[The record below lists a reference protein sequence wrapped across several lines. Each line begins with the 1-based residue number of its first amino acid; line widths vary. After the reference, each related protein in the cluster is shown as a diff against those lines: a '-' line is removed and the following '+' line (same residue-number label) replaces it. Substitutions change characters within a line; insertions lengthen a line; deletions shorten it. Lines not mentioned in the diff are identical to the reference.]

1 VRLLFELPLYGLPT
15 HILNL
20 RRILVS
26 SVGASIAEENVT
38 INSVKSW
45 ISRRIPGICV
55 VPDALT
61 DHELKHWD
69 IAQLSQTIKSDI
81 GRWIR
86 QAVAFRFQARNANS
100 PRAIEDGTE
109 QGFGTE
115 VKPCITITL
124 RQYHG
129 VRHVLEEIE
138 DFTILADV
146 LKIVSNSTDDLIL
159 TAITDTIN
167 HHFDTMAAIGAVD
180 DLFQSLWQQYQ
191 NIHKRQRVEN
201 SFVESLIDLGERL
214 PKSVHEA
221 RYLRKELLLYQQTI
235 SVTAC
240 SPISDH
246 MAETLQSAE
255 ATFADEIDRLLAS
268 GTSMDKQVLSQVFK
282 TIIGRLELSWR
293 EPMPPSINFADLLVQ
308 VRSFGAK
315 TFDMLITDWLQGI
328 LCSTSRPSLTIILPP
343 LICTKIVTLDLV
355 LARTAA
361 LLQGTAPLSKFIE
374 VGLDALDLLTLT
386 ELKYL
391 PQMVYRQYRFH
402 FQQQRAMKASFSS
415 VIVLVRAAIDAC
427 SREEVPCA
435 RARDMITSSGIRT
448 LIQTLLTQ
456 HGQNFSEI
464 SSAFD
469 PGLSV
474 DQVQLLIDD
483 IVYPS
488 HSQASSHLGFRD
500 QIIKLL
506 EVVGDLNLPI
516 CQLKLRTAFGA
527 AARSS
532 DNAASTLM
540 AILVQTVKSSDDVC
554 LLYWPIL
561 ASGLAADQALQV
573 REEAE
578 SKLVLDAYKEA
589 DADLTHRQRL
599 TDVLASV
606 VAATAF
612 SIKNDVTSLLVA
624 QIADRLTALLTSPPL
639 SIDQP
644 STEGLPAHKS
654 DQGLEHSY
662 LSIDIL
668 LRLLLI
674 HQSTLQHPKFS
685 QSTLTRLLV
694 TLSLLL
700 INPILSTHPTLPSY
714 IYDTLASLTDLQT
727 EETRLRCIRILRD
740 QQRTKEP
747 CLVFLF
753 GYSESIENEW
763 LQLVTNPTSTASE
776 LKPTGPATGSVV
788 TAKTTTM
795 QLFPLRR
802 WEMMQ
807 DATPLVT
814 ENDTSLSLT
823 LFGARKAIL

>member
-1 VRLLFELPLYGLPT
+1 MRLLFELPLYGLPT

-45 ISRRIPGICV
+45 ISRRVPGICV

-86 QAVAFRFQARNANS
+86 QGVAFRFQGCNANS
-100 PRAIEDGTE
+100 PGAIEDGTR
-109 QGFGTE
+109 QA
-115 VKPCITITL
+115 KPSSTITL
-124 RQYHG
+124 KQYHG

-146 LKIVSNSTDDLIL
+146 LKIVSNSTDDSIL

-167 HHFDTMAAIGAVD
+167 HHFDTMVAIGAVD
-180 DLFQSLWQQYQ
+180 DLFQSLWQQYR
-191 NIHKRQRVEN
+191 NIHKRQRVEQ
-201 SFVESLIDLGERL
+201 SFLDSLTDLGERL
-214 PKSVHEA
+214 PKAAREA
-221 RYLRKELLLYQQTI
+221 RHLRKELLLHQQTI
-235 SVTAC
+235 SLTVC

-255 ATFADEIDRLLAS
+255 ATFADEIDQLLAS

-282 TIIGRLELSWR
+282 TIIGRLELSWH
-293 EPMPPSINFADLLVQ
+293 ESMPPSINFADLLVQ
-308 VRSFGAK
+308 VRSFGAE
-315 TFDMLITDWLQGI
+315 TFDMLIADWLQSI
-328 LCSTSRPSLTIILPP
+328 LCSTSRPSLAAILSP
-343 LICTKIVTLDLV
+343 LICTEIVTLDLV

-361 LLQGTAPLSKFIE
+361 LLQDTAPLAKFIE
-374 VGLDALDLLTLT
+374 VALDALDLLTVT
-386 ELKYL
+386 ELESL
-391 PQMVYRQYRFH
+391 PPMVYRQYRFH
-402 FQQQRAMKASFSS
+402 FQQQRAMKASISS
-415 VIVLVRAAIDAC
+415 VIVLVRTAIDAC
-427 SREEVPCA
+427 SREEIPCA
-435 RARDMITSSGIRT
+435 RARDRITSPGIRT
-448 LIQTLLTQ
+448 LIQTLITQ
-456 HGQNFSEI
+456 HGQKYSEI

-469 PGLSV
+469 LGLSV
-474 DQVQLLIDD
+474 DEVQSLIDD
-483 IVYPS
+483 MVYPS
-488 HSQASSHLGFRD
+488 HSQATSHLSFRD
-500 QIIKLL
+500 QILKLL
-506 EVVGDLNLPI
+506 EVVGDLNSPI

-527 AARSS
+527 AVRSS

-540 AILVQTVKSSDDVC
+540 AILLQTVESSDDTC
-554 LLYWPIL
+554 LPYWPIL

-578 SKLVLDAYKEA
+578 RKLVLDTNKEA

-599 TDVLASV
+599 TDVLTSV

-612 SIKNDVTSLLVA
+612 SIKNDVTSPLVT
-624 QIADRLTALLTSPPL
+624 QIADRLTALLTSLPL

-654 DQGLEHSY
+654 GQALEHSY

-674 HQSTLQHPKFS
+674 HQATLQHPKFS

-700 INPILSTHPTLPSY
+700 INPILSTHPTLSSH

-763 LQLVTNPTSTASE
+763 LQLVTNPASTASE
-776 LKPTGPATGSVV
+776 VKPLGSATGSVV

-795 QLFPLRR
+795 QPFPLRR
-802 WEMMQ
+802 WELMQ

-823 LFGARKAIL
+823 LFGARKAVL